1 MKINEVTNKKIEPSK
16 PRNFVAK
23 NMTTGGAGAHRDK
36 KKEQKQGQEKH
47 KGKQYDMSESTH
59 TFDPM
64 KGIHVLFALEKQYNS
79 GNIGTYEELMNHLRD
94 HKKWTNIVGHNIQK
108 QVPGFTSNDFWT
120 LDGIVRELSD
130 GYGLPEWFR
139 IINDGGWEDLIEKYK
154 QYMAQRHGQ
163 TMNEDGEPMKI
174 KAVAGNDVTI
184 DQGGKEIKTTAD
196 ALTPGQEP
204 GTFAMKPADPN
215 ALKPGATVTQD
226 TETSEDLEYELMPVA
241 PDDNGIHTEHDPDLM
256 GSGHNHEIGGDATD
270 AFINQI
276 KDKEFEKA
284 QRVGR
289 EGFAGR
295 SKKLGESDELSKM
308 LTIAGLR

>member
-47 KGKQYDMSESTH
+47 KGKQYDMSES
-59 TFDPM
+59 
-64 KGIHVLFALEKQYNS
+64 E
-79 GNIGTYEELMNHLRD
+79 
-94 HKKWTNIVGHNIQK
+94 HKPVHKPGHKVGHWK
-108 QVPGFTSNDFWT
+108 QAILAKYPNAQFKDPRHAFPK
-120 LDGIVRELSD
+120 DGSYHWIALVD
-130 GYGLPEWFR
+130 GEQVAEIKGNAFADMRAHSQSGHVVSE
-139 IINDGGWEDLIEKYK
+139 E
-154 QYMAQRHGQ
+154 
-163 TMNEDGEPMKI
+163 GEPMKI

-184 DQGGKEIKTTAD
+184 DQGGQEIKTTAD

-204 GTFAMKPADPN
+204 GTFTMKPADPN
-215 ALKPGATVTQD
+215 QMKPGATVTQD

-241 PDDNGIHTEHDPDLM
+241 PDDNGIHTETDPDLM
-256 GSGHNHEIGGDATD
+256 GSGHNHDIGGDATD
-270 AFINQI
+270 MFISQV

-284 QRVGR
+284 QRGGR

-295 SKKLGESDELSKM
+295 SKKLGENDELSKM
-308 LTIAGLR
+308 LTIAGLK